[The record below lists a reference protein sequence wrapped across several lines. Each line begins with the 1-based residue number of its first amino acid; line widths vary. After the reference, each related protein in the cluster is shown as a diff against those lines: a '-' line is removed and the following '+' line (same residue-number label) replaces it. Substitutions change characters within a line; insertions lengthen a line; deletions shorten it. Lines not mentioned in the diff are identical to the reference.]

1 MSTKQLLLFPIL
13 IAFAIIPVFGDDQS
27 LIVQTDKEQYH
38 TGEVLTV
45 SGFIQEKKM
54 PVIAVRMYDPDGV
67 IISANSVEIDEFNSF
82 SRTISLDSPFYD
94 KSGMYLIKFDYGK
107 TKTEMAFEVFGSQA
121 SQTKVDTE
129 KIIPEV
135 LTLGT
140 DKSSYQDNDFII
152 ISGTV
157 SAVGEPSVLVGIYDP
172 FGTPTGFY
180 FGDVSPDLKFSVSF
194 LAKSGINFKT
204 QGSYT
209 AKAHYEESRREVGF
223 GFNDI
228 AESTK
233 GNSPT
238 NGIIEKKPEIK
249 MMPKTTSVQNTNP
262 TTFIPATQNTNP
274 KTTETKSDTEK
285 IQEKKPEVQ
294 NNLTVKD
301 IELGKMLNQ
310 MTLDCDN
317 SEYVDSISYYDGM
330 GPALMRLCK
339 YDTAITFFDK
349 SLEENPDNIEILTN
363 KGSALAKIGQYDE
376 AISHYN
382 LALKIEPNYLPAINN
397 KANAL
402 AETGNF
408 KDAISLYNLVLY
420 NEPAYTVAQD
430 NLEKANEKLL
440 MLTKSQK
447 LKSTNDSVIQVSEE
461 IPKTVVNTH
470 EEEKP
475 SNILEQIGSMFSFL
489 SVNMFGFMK

>member
-1 MSTKQLLLFPIL
+1 MSTRQLLLFPIL
-13 IAFAIIPVFGDDQS
+13 IAFASIPVFAEGQN
-27 LIVQTDKEQYH
+27 LTIQTDKGQYH
-38 TGEVLTV
+38 TGEVLTI

-54 PVIAVRMYDPDGV
+54 PEIAVRMYDPDGV
-67 IISANSVEIDEFNSF
+67 IISANSVKIDEFNAF

-107 TKTEMAFEVFGSQA
+107 TRVEITFEVSGSQA
-121 SQTKVDTE
+121 NQPEVNME

-140 DKSSYQDNDFII
+140 DKSTYQDNDFVT

-204 QGSYT
+204 EGLYT
-209 AKAHYEESRREVGF
+209 VKTRYEESKREISF

-228 AESTK
+228 ESPK
-233 GNSPT
+233 ENSPI
-238 NGIIEKKPEIK
+238 NSIPEKKPEITIVS
-249 MMPKTTSVQNTNP
+249 KTTPIQD
-262 TTFIPATQNTNP
+262 TNP
-274 KTTETKSDTEK
+274 KTIETRSEPAK
-285 IQEKKPEVQ
+285 IQQKEPEVQ
-294 NNLTVKD
+294 DNLTVKD
-301 IELGKMLNQ
+301 VELGKMLNQ
-310 MTLDCDN
+310 MTLNCDN

-339 YDTAITFFDK
+339 YDSAITFFDK
-349 SLEENPDNIEILTN
+349 SLEENPENIEVLTN
-363 KGSALAKIGQYDE
+363 KGSALAKLGQYSE
-376 AISHYN
+376 AIRYYN
-382 LALKIEPNYLPAINN
+382 LALKIEQDYLPAINN

-402 AETGNF
+402 AEIGNL
-408 KDAISLYNLVLY
+408 KEAISLYNLVLDH
-420 NEPAYTVAQD
+420 EPAYTVAQD
-430 NLEKANEKLL
+430 NLEKASEKIIQF
-440 MLTKSQK
+440 TKNQEQESADN
-447 LKSTNDSVIQVSEE
+447 SMIQVSEE
-461 IPKTVVNTH
+461 QSKTVVKAH

-475 SNILEQIGSMFSFL
+475 ANILEQIGSVFSFL